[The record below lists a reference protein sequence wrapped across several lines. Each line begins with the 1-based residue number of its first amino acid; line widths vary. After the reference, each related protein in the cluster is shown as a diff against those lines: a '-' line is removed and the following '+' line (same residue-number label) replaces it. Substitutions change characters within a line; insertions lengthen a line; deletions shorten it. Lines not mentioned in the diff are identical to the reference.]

1 MKSQCQE
8 AKSDFDSN
16 EAVCSKTLDLLHL
29 IAGKVRFRIIC
40 LLTRGDFCVQ
50 DIAEV
55 VGHGNLSNTSQQL
68 KILRMAGVIGHRRE
82 QRNVVYF
89 LTDERV
95 RKVISFL
102 RKEFLQPTQ

>member
-1 MKSQCQE
+1 MKQE
-8 AKSDFDSN
+8 FERN

-40 LLTRGDFCVQ
+40 LLARGDFCVQ

-82 QRNVVYF
+82 RRNVVYF
-89 LTDERV
+89 LTDARV
-95 RKVISFL
+95 HKMIRFL
-102 RKEFLQPTQ
+102 RKEFLQTTQ

>member
-1 MKSQCQE
+1 MKLE
-8 AKSDFDSN
+8 FESN

-29 IAGKVRFRIIC
+29 LAAKVRFRIVC

-55 VGHGNLSNTSQQL
+55 VGQGNLSNTSQQL

-82 QRNVVYF
+82 QRKVIYF
-89 LTDERV
+89 LIDARV
-95 RKVISFL
+95 RKMIHFL
-102 RKEFLQPTQ
+102 RKEFLQLKK